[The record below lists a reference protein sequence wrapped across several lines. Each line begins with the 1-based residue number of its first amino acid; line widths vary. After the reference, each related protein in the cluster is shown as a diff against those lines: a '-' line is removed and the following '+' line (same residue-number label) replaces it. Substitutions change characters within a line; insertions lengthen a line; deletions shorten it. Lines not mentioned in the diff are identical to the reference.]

1 MQAYYQVTEKL
12 KDALRGLENITTVSL
27 GDISEVD
34 LNKRTIFPLAHIVV
48 TNCDL
53 QQRVSVF
60 DLSILF
66 TDVVDYNT
74 SETKAQAE
82 PFYGNNNLQDVH
94 NTQRANANLI
104 AQSVR
109 RGDLFSDR
117 VQIIG
122 DVVAEP
128 FQDRF
133 ENTLAGW
140 ALSLSVAIPD
150 DTSIC

>member
-1 MQAYYQVTEKL
+1 MQAYYTVTEKL
-12 KDALRGLENITTVSL
+12 KDALRALENVTTVSL

-74 SETKAQAE
+74 IETKEQPE

-94 NTQRANANLI
+94 NTQLANANLI

-109 RGDLFSDR
+109 RGDLFGDR

-122 DVVAEP
+122 DAVAEP

-140 ALSLSVAIPD
+140 ALNMTVAIPD